1 MSFGDKFIL
10 NEKLYILLKKLNVFA
25 FLYFDGKFAHFGGM
39 IAHSVNALC
48 GEKLR
53 KKFGLWG
60 KMTNMSYESK
70 K

>member
-25 FLYFDGKFAHFGGM
+25 FLYFDGNFGGM

-53 KKFGLWG
+53 KKFGLWR